1 MLKAVIC
8 FHKKSSIFDVRLGFI
23 YASVWETRGLFRTLL
38 THFSLVLHF
47 IQRSVFGFA
56 LQIK

>member
-1 MLKAVIC
+1 MIKAVIC
-8 FHKKSSIFDVRLGFI
+8 FHEKSCILDVRLGFI
-23 YASVWETRGLFRTLL
+23 YASAWDSRGLFRTLL